1 MNSIMLNIDLENILI
16 LTIKIM
22 GLVII
27 GNRLIAKNIETIR
40 KCLKIALTKKPSPIG
55 EELGC
60 GCLTKTQFIKIYI
73 FILLFINSL
82 QLL

>member
-27 GNRLIAKNIETIR
+27 GNGLIAKNIETI
-40 KCLKIALTKKPSPIG
+40 
-55 EELGC
+55 
-60 GCLTKTQFIKIYI
+60 
-73 FILLFINSL
+73 
-82 QLL
+82 

>member
-27 GNRLIAKNIETIR
+27 GNVLIAKN
-40 KCLKIALTKKPSPIG
+40 LPL
-55 EELGC
+55 
-60 GCLTKTQFIKIYI
+60 Y
-73 FILLFINSL
+73 
-82 QLL
+82 QLRVKSRTFQYHKV